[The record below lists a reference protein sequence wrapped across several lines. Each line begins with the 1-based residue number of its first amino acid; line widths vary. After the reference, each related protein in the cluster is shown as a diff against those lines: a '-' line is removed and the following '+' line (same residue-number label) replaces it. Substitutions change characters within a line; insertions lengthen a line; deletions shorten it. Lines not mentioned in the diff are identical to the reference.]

1 MRRYTLPL
9 VIVGCIAL
17 AALLTWIALS
27 TATFGKNRGRGENA
41 TREATVTQALPA
53 FNRLEVAGT
62 AEVTLVQGN
71 DESVALP
78 PASPKGGYVS
88 AEVRNGTLYIQSSDR
103 SRWWDML
110 IGSGANRSVPVVV
123 AFRNLDTITA
133 AGTVRLTAAALKADD
148 LRVTGAG
155 GTVIRIDDLTA
166 RQLRLTG
173 AGALRADVSGRV
185 VEQNLTISGVGDFRG
200 GKLVSQN
207 ATVDVAG
214 AAKVVINAEK
224 TLNATISG
232 AGSVEYLGDPK
243 VTERVSG
250 AGRVRRRESA
260 SLTIAH
266 EAV

>member
-27 TATFGKNRGRGENA
+27 TATFGKNRGRGDA
-41 TREATVTQALPA
+41 APRDAAVTQALPT
-53 FNRLEVAGT
+53 FNRLDVSGT

-78 PASPKGGYVS
+78 AAGPKGARVS
-88 AEVRNGTLYIQSSDR
+88 AVVKDGTLYIQSADR
-103 SRWWDML
+103 SHWWDML
-110 IGSGANRSVPVVV
+110 IGAGSGRSVPILVSFKNIDSI
-123 AFRNLDTITA
+123 AA
-133 AGTVRLTAAALKADD
+133 AGTVRLNAAALKAQD

-155 GTVIRIDDLTA
+155 GTTIRIDDLDA

-173 AGALRADVSGRV
+173 AGALRADLAGRV
-185 VEQNLTISGVGDFRG
+185 VQQNVVISGAGDFRG
-200 GKLVSQN
+200 GKLMSQD
-207 ATVDVAG
+207 ATVNVSG
-214 AAKVVINAEK
+214 AAKVIVNAEK

-232 AGSVEYLGDPK
+232 AGTVEYFGEPK

-250 AGRVRRRESA
+250 AGRVKRRESA
-260 SLTIAH
+260 SLEFTD

>member
-9 VIVGCIAL
+9 VIVACVAL
-17 AALLTWIALS
+17 AALLTWVALS
-27 TATFGKNRGRGENA
+27 TATFGKKRSDNA
-41 TREATVTQALPA
+41 TREAAVTQALPA
-53 FNRLEVAGT
+53 FNRLDVSGT

-71 DESVALP
+71 DESVSLP
-78 PASPKGGYVS
+78 PTSPKGGHVS
-88 AEVRNGTLYIQSSDR
+88 AEVRNGTLYIQSADR
-103 SRWWDML
+103 SHWWDTL
-110 IGSGANRSVPVVV
+110 LGGSAGRSVAVVV
-123 AFRNLDTITA
+123 AFRKLDTITA
-133 AGTVRLTAAALKADD
+133 AGTVRLTAAVLKADD

-166 RQLRLTG
+166 RQLRMSG

-185 VEQNLTISGVGDFRG
+185 DGQDLNISGAGDFRG
-200 GKLVSQN
+200 SKLVSQD
-207 ATVDVAG
+207 ATVNVAG

-232 AGSVEYLGDPK
+232 AGSVEYLGNPK

-250 AGRVRRRESA
+250 AGRVKRRESA
-260 SLTIAH
+260 SLEIAH